1 MDGTRV
7 MQATKKGNIWKGSH
21 YFHIQCS
28 EPTKLAA
35 FMRKRHLN
43 SDSTTHSSLYLL
55 QKGLDG
61 TSIPMIHLRHTGGG
75 LRCNK
80 KDYIGKGTPKRRD
93 GHFMNWEKEN
103 LRSYYKNSV
112 LTINEQSI
120 LRPTQGRLYTK
131 SLLHSFILI
140 TFVLLSSSLWFT

>member
-1 MDGTRV
+1 
-7 MQATKKGNIWKGSH
+7 MQATKKENIWEGGH

-28 EPTKLAA
+28 APTELAA

-43 SDSTTHSSLYLL
+43 NDFTAHSSLYLL

-61 TSIPMIHLRHTGGG
+61 TNIPVIPLRHTGGG
-75 LRCNK
+75 LRCNR
-80 KDYIGKGTPKRRD
+80 KDYIRKGTPRRRD
-93 GHFMNWEKEN
+93 GHFMNGEKEN

-112 LTINEQSI
+112 LTINKQSI

-140 TFVLLSSSLWFT
+140 TFVLLSSSL

>member
-1 MDGTRV
+1 MEGTRV
-7 MQATKKGNIWKGSH
+7 VQATEKGNIWEGGH

-28 EPTKLAA
+28 APTELAA

-43 SDSTTHSSLYLL
+43 SDSIAHSSLYLL

-61 TSIPMIHLRHTGGG
+61 TSIPMIPLRHTGGG
-75 LRCNK
+75 LRCNR
-80 KDYIGKGTPKRRD
+80 KDYIRKGTPRRRD